1 MTRRVKSREPTRRVP
16 PHLLVEEQ
24 VGWGPRLGTYPSAI
38 SPQDDL
44 SSQLLPSIEEEV

>member
-1 MTRRVKSREPTRRVP
+1 MTMTGKK
-16 PHLLVEEQ
+16 Q
-24 VGWGPRLGTYPSAI
+24 GTYPSAI